1 VTLPVLL
8 LLTGSDDP
16 FLTVTLPVL
25 LLLTG
30 SDDPFLTVTLPV
42 LLLLTGSDD
51 PFGMLQ
57 MFECAM
63 FLLDVLH
70 D

>member
-1 VTLPVLL
+1 MALPVLL

-25 LLLTG
+25 LLLTASG
-30 SDDPFLTVTLPV
+30 DPFVM
-42 LLLLTGSDD
+42 
-51 PFGMLQ
+51 FQ

-63 FLLDVLH
+63 FLLDALH